1 MMQFNR
7 VRLRR
12 SNTITSRVPGSQTTL
27 NPSTAGLPHH
37 LPENTSVANTIKVN
51 NLAQANVVNGQKA
64 GWNSKFNSMGST
76 STASTTP
83 TVASSGTEKEINICL
98 ECKDVVD
105 NIGRKSL
112 SNNFNVEDVE
122 HKVEINTTKSHI
134 HPLAREMRNLHTR
147 SMIFE

>member
-37 LPENTSVANTIKVN
+37 LPESNTSIVTTTN
-51 NLAQANVVNGQKA
+51 NLAKANGVNGQKA
-64 GWNSKFNSMGST
+64 GWSSKFNSMGST

-83 TVASSGTEKEINICL
+83 TVASTGTEKEINICL

-112 SNNFNVEDVE
+112 ANNFNVEEVE
-122 HKVEINTTKSHI
+122 HKVEITTTKSHI

>member
-37 LPENTSVANTIKVN
+37 LPESTTSIVTTTN
-51 NLAQANVVNGQKA
+51 NLAKANGVNVQKA
-64 GWNSKFNSMGST
+64 GWSSKFNSMGST

-83 TVASSGTEKEINICL
+83 TVASTGTEKEINICL

-112 SNNFNVEDVE
+112 ANNFNVEEVE

>member
-37 LPENTSVANTIKVN
+37 LPESTASIVTTND
-51 NLAQANVVNGQKA
+51 NLPKPNGVNGQKT
-64 GWNSKFNSMGST
+64 GWSSKFNSMGST

-83 TVASSGTEKEINICL
+83 TVASTGTEKEINICL

-112 SNNFNVEDVE
+112 ANNFNVEEVE

>member
-37 LPENTSVANTIKVN
+37 LPESNTSIVTTTN
-51 NLAQANVVNGQKA
+51 NLAKANGVNGQKA
-64 GWNSKFNSMGST
+64 GWSSKFNSMGST

-83 TVASSGTEKEINICL
+83 TVTSTGTEKEINICL

-112 SNNFNVEDVE
+112 ANNFNVEEVE

>member
-37 LPENTSVANTIKVN
+37 LPESNTSIVTTTN
-51 NLAQANVVNGQKA
+51 NLAKANGVNGQKA
-64 GWNSKFNSMGST
+64 GWSSKFNSMGST

-83 TVASSGTEKEINICL
+83 TVASTGTEKEINICL

-112 SNNFNVEDVE
+112 ANNFNVEEVE